1 MSQNNTE
8 TKEGFIIRD
17 QTLPHFITA
26 TVVDWIDVFTRKT
39 YRDTVIECLDY
50 CITHKSMVLYG
61 YVIMSNHIHLI
72 VQSSDGKLSD
82 LILDFKKFIA
92 VKILE
97 KIQIEPESRR
107 EWMLERFKLATESHS
122 RNKNYQFWQYGNHPE
137 EIYTNKFMWTKLDY
151 IHLNPVR
158 AGIVEKASQYIYS
171 SASNYVYD
179 TGLLKIEK
187 ADNRIV
193 DVLNPN
199 SFTKYNLY

>member
-1 MSQNNTE
+1 MIQNNTT
-8 TKEGFIIRD
+8 TKEGYVIRD

-50 CITHKSMVLYG
+50 CIEQKGMVLYG
-61 YVIMSNHIHLI
+61 YVIMSNHIHLV
-72 VQSSDGKLSD
+72 VQSSEGKLSD
-82 LILDFKKFIA
+82 LIRDFKKFIA
-92 VKILE
+92 TKILE

-107 EWMLERFKLATESHS
+107 EWMLERFKLASESHS

-137 EIYTNKFMWTKLDY
+137 EIYTNKFMWSKLDY

-171 SASNYVYD
+171 SASNYVND
-179 TGLLKIEK
+179 TGLLKIDK
-187 ADNRIV
+187 VDSPIV

-199 SFTKYNLY
+199 CFTKYNLY